1 MKFRI
6 GLVIG
11 AALGYAAANWM
22 RGNGR
27 AAAPPPR
34 RNAAS
39 RLVTGASRRV
49 ATRAHGAS
57 LDALQRARSTIRS
70 RLGEGPAV

>member
-11 AALGYAAANWM
+11 AALGYAAANWV
-22 RGNGR
+22 RGDGR
-27 AAAPPPR
+27 AVAPPPR
-34 RNAAS
+34 RNAAA

-57 LDALQRARSTIRS
+57 LEALQRARNTIQS
-70 RLGEGPAV
+70 RLGEGPAA